1 MIEGR
6 VNDESLEPMVEIGLK
21 QGDTLTMIQA
31 VVDTGFS
38 GYLGE

>member
-1 MIEGR
+1 
-6 VNDESLEPMVEIGLK
+6 VVEIGLK
-21 QGDTLTMIQA
+21 QGDSLTMIQA

>member
-6 VNDESLEPMVEIGLK
+6 VNDESLEPMMEIGLK
-21 QGDTLTMIQA
+21 QGDRLTMIQA